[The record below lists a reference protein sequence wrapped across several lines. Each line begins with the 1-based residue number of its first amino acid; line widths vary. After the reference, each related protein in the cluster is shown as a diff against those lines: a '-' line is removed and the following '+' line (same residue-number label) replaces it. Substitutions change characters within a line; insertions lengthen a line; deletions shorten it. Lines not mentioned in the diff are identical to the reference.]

1 MNRGQKFMFVGTVA
15 LLAGCGLPQWRVG
28 QKTIDAKL
36 AEKPAQQIES
46 ERQGA
51 KFIELKSA
59 KLEADPAQQVADIHS
74 VAVPLSSSLGE
85 PEKPVSIEDKDAVIK
100 SLQAGIRAEQKKAD
114 AWKAFAKKY
123 HGTQLEGTGVD
134 LAPWGGGLGI
144 VALIAACV
152 LVPGFGTFVLFV
164 IRRLRGTVQ
173 QVAQS
178 VEEYGK
184 ENPEEA
190 AKLKQYF
197 SAKMDKAHKAII
209 AREKKYINWAQVAEK
224 APAATS

>member
-1 MNRGQKFMFVGTVA
+1 MRTALLILLLFV
-15 LLAGCGLPQWRVG
+15 LAGCTLPSWRVG
-28 QKTIDAKL
+28 QKTIDAKMG
-36 AEKPAQQIES
+36 EKPPAQTES

-59 KLEADPAQQVADIHS
+59 KLEADPAQQVADIHA

-85 PEKPVSIEDKDAVIK
+85 PAKTVTLEDKEAVIK

-134 LAPWGGGLGI
+134 LAPWGGGLGL
-144 VALIAACV
+144 VALLAACV

-173 QVAQS
+173 QVAES
-178 VEEYGK
+178 VEAYSK
-184 ENPEEA
+184 ENPDEA
-190 AKLKQYF
+190 AKLKGYF

-209 AREKKYINWAQVAEK
+209 AREKKYIDWAKVAEK
-224 APAATS
+224 APVTS